1 MREEQIEKV
10 LKILASDKELQ
21 NEVSKNFSNNLWW
34 PSNVEDKRL
43 RLIIAGLS
51 TRVSYSMI
59 ESYRKVIN
67 NLISIGFDKLK
78 EFSDDEKINVI
89 KPLGLSATRLKYI
102 NSMYDFIDNHK
113 DLNILEEDE
122 FISLVNKEVIGASY
136 KVAQCCLLY
145 YKGYPN
151 SIMPVDSGMKD
162 VLLPCLGYEK
172 QKSGIGHEYAR
183 KELEKDVAFID
194 KKKFIEENGLDI
206 SENAFNWWAHLSL
219 IYYKRK
225 YCNKKNQHCP
235 LHSDEIHI
243 EEECLE
249 RWLF

>member
-1 MREEQIEKV
+1 MKEEQIENV
-10 LKILASDKELQ
+10 LKILARDKELQ
-21 NEVSKNFSNNLWW
+21 SEVSKNFSNNLWW

-51 TRVSYSMI
+51 TRISYSMI
-59 ESYRKVIN
+59 ESYIKVIN
-67 NLISIGFDKLK
+67 NLISIGFDKFK
-78 EFSDDEKINVI
+78 EFSDDEKIEVI
-89 KPLGLSATRLKYI
+89 KSLGLSAIRLKYI
-102 NSMYDFIDNHK
+102 SSMYNFIDNHK

-122 FISLVNKEVIGASY
+122 FISLINKEVTGASY

-145 YKGYPN
+145 YRGYPN

-183 KELEKDVAFID
+183 KKLEKEVAVID
-194 KKKFIEENGLDI
+194 KKKFINENGLNI
-206 SENAFNWWAHLSL
+206 NENAFNWWAHLSL

-225 YCNKKNQHCP
+225 YCNKKNKQCP
-235 LHSDEIHI
+235 LHSDEVHI
-243 EEECLE
+243 KEECLKG
-249 RWLF
+249 

>member
-1 MREEQIEKV
+1 MVKEPIEKV
-10 LKILASDKELQ
+10 LAIFAKDNELQ
-21 NEVSKNFSNNLWW
+21 NEVCKNFYNNLWW
-34 PSNVEDKRL
+34 PSNVEDKKL

-67 NLISIGFDKLK
+67 NLISIGFDKFK
-78 EFSDDEKINVI
+78 EFSDDKKISII
-89 KPLGLSATRLKYI
+89 KPLGLSSTRLKYI
-102 NSMYDFIDNHK
+102 NSMYNFIENHK
-113 DLNILEEDE
+113 DLNSLEDDD
-122 FISLVNKEVIGASY
+122 FIELISKEVIGASY

-151 SIMPVDSGMKD
+151 SIMPIDSGMKD

-183 KELEKDVAFID
+183 KELEKDVASIE
-194 KKKFIEENGLDI
+194 KKKFIDKNGLGID
-206 SENAFNWWAHLSL
+206 ENAFNWWAHLSL

-225 YCNKKNQHCP
+225 YCNKKDLNCP
-235 LHSDEIHI
+235 LHNKDVHI
-243 EEECLE
+243 EEKCLN
-249 RWLF
+249 R

>member
-1 MREEQIEKV
+1 MKEEQIEKV
-10 LKILASDKELQ
+10 LKILARDKELQ
-21 NEVSKNFSNNLWW
+21 NEVVKNFSNNLWW

-59 ESYRKVIN
+59 ESYGKVIN
-67 NLISIGFDKLK
+67 NLISIGFDKFK
-78 EFSDDEKINVI
+78 EFSDDEKIDVI

-102 NSMYDFIDNHK
+102 NSMYNFIDNHK
-113 DLNILEEDE
+113 DLNFLEDDD
-122 FISLVNKEVIGASY
+122 FIELINNEVTGASY

-151 SIMPVDSGMKD
+151 YIMPVDSGMKD

-183 KELEKDVAFID
+183 KELEKDVAVID

-206 SENAFNWWAHLSL
+206 NENAFNWWAHLSL

-225 YCNKKNQHCP
+225 YCNKKDQHCP
-235 LHSDEIHI
+235 LHNEDIYI
-243 EEECLE
+243 EEKCLK
-249 RWLF
+249 R

>member
-1 MREEQIEKV
+1 MKEEQIEKV
-10 LKILASDKELQ
+10 LKILAGDKELQ
-21 NEVSKNFSNNLWW
+21 EEVGKNFSNNLWW

-67 NLISIGFDKLK
+67 NLISIGFDKFK
-78 EFSDDEKINVI
+78 EFSDDEKIEAI

-102 NSMYDFIDNHK
+102 NSMYNFIDNHK
-113 DLNILEEDE
+113 NLNILEEDE
-122 FISLVNKEVIGASY
+122 FISFVNKEVTGASY

-183 KELEKDVAFID
+183 KELEKDVAVID
-194 KKKFIEENGLDI
+194 KKKFIDENELNID
-206 SENAFNWWAHLSL
+206 ENAFNWWAHLSL

-225 YCNKKNQHCP
+225 YCNKKNQYCP
-235 LHSDEIHI
+235 LHSDGVHI

-249 RWLF
+249 R